1 MCFKCIYF
9 FCWNNVDLKYTSSVI
24 QQVEVYILKYTWSI
38 LEVYLKYDSNILEVC
53 FKYTLEVY
61 FQYIWSTLKVCF
73 TLVRDD
79 LLFATDK
86 NGIQSSYPDDW
97 AHHPG
102 TFSKQH
108 FVDMTHSNASCTHCY
123 LGHRQ
128 LYWLTLC
135 MYTPSQ
141 SHQPAIL
148 HSVECYIHKQ
158 NEFVMIQE
166 GHTILVLECK
176 TWKIRFLCWDICLWM
191 HCTVLIVCTEPI
203 AFVWAHFNRYSHS
216 PSFQASVD
224 GIHHFHRNF
233 GVDREFLVEV
243 FYLFLGRFCQ
253 NSSNL

>member
-9 FCWNNVDLKYTSSVI
+9 FCRNNVDLKYTSSVI

-38 LEVYLKYDSNILEVC
+38 LEVYLKYIWSMIRIYLKYASNILW
-53 FKYTLEVY
+53 KYTSSIFEVH
-61 FQYIWSTLKVCF
+61 LKY

-108 FVDMTHSNASCTHCY
+108 FADMTHSDASCTHCY

-135 MYTPSQ
+135 MYTPRQ
-141 SHQPAIL
+141 SHQSAIL

-158 NEFVMIQE
+158 NEFAMIQE

-176 TWKIRFLCWDICLWM
+176 TWKIQFLCWDICLWM

-216 PSFQASVD
+216 PFIP
-224 GIHHFHRNF
+224 GICWR
-233 GVDREFLVEV
+233 
-243 FYLFLGRFCQ
+243 Y
-253 NSSNL
+253 SSSS